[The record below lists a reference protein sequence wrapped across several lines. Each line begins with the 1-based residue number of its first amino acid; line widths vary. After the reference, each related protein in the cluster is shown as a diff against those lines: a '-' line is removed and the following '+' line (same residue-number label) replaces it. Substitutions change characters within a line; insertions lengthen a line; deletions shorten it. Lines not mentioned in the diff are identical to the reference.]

1 MMNKSML
8 IGVVAGAAAVTAI
21 GGVAGYKVL
30 HQEPAYADVVNVEPL
45 TKNVRTPHKVCGEEA
60 VTRQAPVKDQDRLA
74 GTAIGAVL
82 GGVLGNQVGGG
93 TGKTVATVAGAAAG
107 GYAGNRVQKN
117 MQESDRQTVMETRCR
132 TEYSNH
138 KKVLGYNVTYH
149 LGEKQG
155 VVRMDHD
162 PGQRIPVKDGQLVL
176 TPAVTQNPS

>member
-1 MMNKSML
+1 MMDKSML
-8 IGVVAGAAAVTAI
+8 IGLVTGAAAVTAI

-30 HQEPAYADVVNVEPL
+30 NPEPTYAEVVNVQPV
-45 TKNVRTPHKVCGEEA
+45 TKNIRSAHKVCADEP
-60 VTRQAPVKDQDRLA
+60 VTRQAPVQDQNRIA
-74 GTAIGAVL
+74 GTAVGAVL
-82 GGVLGNQVGGG
+82 GGVLGNQIGGG
-93 TGKTVATVAGAAAG
+93 NGKTVATVAGAAAG

-132 TEYSNH
+132 TEYTNH
-138 KKVLGYNVTYH
+138 KKILGYNVTYH

-176 TPAVTQNPS
+176 TPPVTGNPS

>member
-8 IGVVAGAAAVTAI
+8 IGAVAGAAAVTAI

-30 HQEPAYADVVNVEPL
+30 HPEPTYADVVNVQPV
-45 TKNVRTPHKVCGEEA
+45 TKDIRTAHKVCKEEP
-60 VTRQAPVKDQDRLA
+60 VTRQAPVRDQNRLA
-74 GTAIGAVL
+74 GTAVGAVL
-82 GGVLGNQVGGG
+82 GGVLGNQIGGG

-132 TEYSNH
+132 TEYTNH
-138 KKVLGYNVTYH
+138 KKILGYNVTYH

-162 PGQRIPVKDGQLVL
+162 PGQRIPVKGGQLVL
-176 TPAVTQNPS
+176 TPAVTENPS